1 MKSDFIIALTQLAA
15 ERNLP
20 REIVLSAI
28 EAALASAYRRD
39 SIAAGQDISVTLDPG
54 SGDVSVFLVKTVVE
68 EVEDPQLEFTLAEA
82 RKIKADAEIDEVVPT
97 ESLPTSAGRIAAQ
110 TAKQV
115 VIQRLREAERE
126 LVFQE
131 FADKEGEVFTVTIQR
146 MEPKQIIVE
155 LGRAEAILPP
165 SEQAPYDRY
174 RVGQRIKVLLQSVR
188 QSNKGPEIIVSRADK
203 DLVKRLFEMEVPEIY
218 NGAVEILSI
227 AREAGSRSK
236 VAVWAKQDGVD
247 AVGSCVGLRGI
258 RIQNIVNELHGEKI
272 DVVQWT
278 KDPASFI
285 ASALSPST
293 ILRVDVDTENKSA
306 AAIVPDRQLSLAIGK
321 DGQNAR
327 LAAKLTGYRV
337 DIKSDVE
344 SDDAEAAPGAG
355 DPATMTLEQLGLST
369 RTLNI
374 LTQAGVE
381 KVAAV
386 LEMDDAALLEIKG
399 FGKKSLGEL
408 REKLDELVPVAAAP
422 PAKAAKAPAPV
433 EEAVEEAVQEVAEEP
448 AAEVEEEVAPVEE
461 AAVAEVTTDE
471 QPVEAEAE
479 AEPKVEAEAVETAP
493 EAEVEVEAAAKP
505 EPVAAEQPQIEPFIP
520 EEERQPEEALVG
532 AAETSTAIEDLPE
545 DIWSVRRGR
554 APTPVEEGAIR
565 FAEDIEEL
573 KRGTGSRRGR
583 RGGRSRRGNFQ
594 PNRARRTGAGGRR

>member
-1 MKSDFIIALTQLAA
+1 MKSDFIIALAQLAA

-28 EAALASAYRRD
+28 EAALVSAYRRD
-39 SIAAGQDISVTLDPG
+39 GVAASQDISVKLDPG
-54 SGDVSVFLVKTVVE
+54 SGEVSVYLVKTVVD
-68 EVEDPQLEFTLAEA
+68 EVAEPEQEITLAEA
-82 RKIKADAEIDEVVPT
+82 RKIKADAEIGEVLATENVPH
-97 ESLPTSAGRIAAQ
+97 SAGRIAAQ

-131 FADKEGEVFTVTIQR
+131 FAEKEGEVFTVTIQR

-155 LGRAEAILPP
+155 LGRAEAVLPP

-174 RVGQRIKVLLQSVR
+174 RIGQRIKILLQSIR

-203 DLVKRLFEMEVPEIY
+203 LLVKRLFEMEVPEIY
-218 NGAVEILSI
+218 NGAVEILAI

-272 DVVQWT
+272 DVVQWS
-278 KDPASFI
+278 KDPTSFI

-293 ILRVDVDTENKSA
+293 ILRVEVDHEANSA
-306 AAIVPDRQLSLAIGK
+306 VAIVPERQLSLAIGK

-327 LAAKLTGYRV
+327 LAARLTGFRV
-337 DIKSDVE
+337 DIRSDVE
-344 SDDAEAAPGAG
+344 ADATTKPAPSAVEALDG
-355 DPATMTLEQLGLST
+355 DPAAMAVERLALST

-374 LTQAGVE
+374 LLQAGID
-381 KVAAV
+381 KVGKI
-386 LEMDDAALLEIKG
+386 LGMEDAELLEVKG
-399 FGKKSLGEL
+399 FGKKSLTEL
-408 REKLDELVPVAAAP
+408 RGKLDELGLIAPPVAAEAETAP
-422 PAKAAKAPAPV
+422 EAA
-433 EEAVEEAVQEVAEEP
+433 EEAVEEVAAEPVVAEAAEAVPEIAVVEEAAAAQPEVEEP
-448 AAEVEEEVAPVEE
+448 AAEVELPAQEE
-461 AAVAEVTTDE
+461 AV
-471 QPVEAEAE
+471 
-479 AEPKVEAEAVETAP
+479 AVE
-493 EAEVEVEAAAKP
+493 P
-505 EPVAAEQPQIEPFIP
+505 EPVVAEEAPSEPFVP
-520 EEERQPEEALVG
+520 EEEKQPQEALV
-532 AAETSTAIEDLPE
+532 AAVDTSTAIRDLTEDVWALR
-545 DIWSVRRGR
+545 SK
-554 APTPVEEGAIR
+554 APVEAGAIR

-583 RGGRSRRGNFQ
+583 RGGRSRRGSWQ
-594 PNRARRTGAGGRR
+594 AGRGRKTGAGGRR